1 MHNEEIILTTNG
13 GNKMTKFLD
22 DRLGELFQNPK
33 PKRKKKPNTKTIPI
47 KKTKEMKRI
56 EKGLSDLFNNTI
68 GKI

>member
-1 MHNEEIILTTNG
+1 
-13 GNKMTKFLD
+13 MTKSQSKNSLRQYLED
-22 DRLGELFQNPK
+22 LKAKRNEK
-33 PKRKKKPNTKTIPI
+33 PKTIPI

>member
-1 MHNEEIILTTNG
+1 MKITTIQ
-13 GNKMTKFLD
+13 TV
-22 DRLGELFQNPK
+22 FQTSK
-33 PKRKKKPNTKTIPI
+33 PKKKTKTIPI

>member
-1 MHNEEIILTTNG
+1 MKKTTIQ
-13 GNKMTKFLD
+13 TV
-22 DRLGELFQNPK
+22 FQTSK
-33 PKRKKKPNTKTIPI
+33 PKKKTIPI